1 MTEMLATTDRGG
13 DLVLDSGELS
23 RNPAAVYLAS
33 LAQGSRRAMV
43 GALGAMAG
51 ILQGKGPE
59 DLPSGREEQL
69 GAALACQWGA
79 LRYQHTAALR
89 ARLAEAYSAA
99 TANRMLSALRGV
111 LKAAWRLGQIGAE
124 DYARATDLQPVTGE
138 TLPAGR
144 ALTPG
149 ELDALLMACANDA
162 TAAGARDAAMIAVG
176 YSCGLR
182 RAEIVGLQLSNYNP
196 TTGALEVHG
205 KRNKDRLAH
214 VVNGAA
220 AALRDWLAI
229 RGDAPGALFCP
240 VNKGGRVILGAM
252 TSQAF
257 YNALSKRAA
266 EAGVTATSPHD
277 LRRTFVGDLLDAGAD
292 IVTVQH
298 MAGHASPTTTARYD
312 RRPEAAKR
320 KAAELL
326 HVPYRGRRML

>member
-111 LKAAWRLGQIGAE
+111 LTGWWKFTNRPKYHPRKFRLLMCMPWESIPGTPS
-124 DYARATDLQPVTGE
+124 ARA
-138 TLPAGR
+138 
-144 ALTPG
+144 
-149 ELDALLMACANDA
+149 
-162 TAAGARDAAMIAVG
+162 
-176 YSCGLR
+176 
-182 RAEIVGLQLSNYNP
+182 
-196 TTGALEVHG
+196 
-205 KRNKDRLAH
+205 
-214 VVNGAA
+214 
-220 AALRDWLAI
+220 
-229 RGDAPGALFCP
+229 
-240 VNKGGRVILGAM
+240 
-252 TSQAF
+252 
-257 YNALSKRAA
+257 
-266 EAGVTATSPHD
+266 
-277 LRRTFVGDLLDAGAD
+277 
-292 IVTVQH
+292 
-298 MAGHASPTTTARYD
+298 
-312 RRPEAAKR
+312 
-320 KAAELL
+320 
-326 HVPYRGRRML
+326 

>member
-182 RAEIVGLQLSNYNP
+182 RA
-196 TTGALEVHG
+196 
-205 KRNKDRLAH
+205 
-214 VVNGAA
+214 
-220 AALRDWLAI
+220 
-229 RGDAPGALFCP
+229 
-240 VNKGGRVILGAM
+240 
-252 TSQAF
+252 
-257 YNALSKRAA
+257 
-266 EAGVTATSPHD
+266 
-277 LRRTFVGDLLDAGAD
+277 
-292 IVTVQH
+292 
-298 MAGHASPTTTARYD
+298 
-312 RRPEAAKR
+312 
-320 KAAELL
+320 
-326 HVPYRGRRML
+326 